1 MSIKKSLIAVGT
13 VAAVA
18 VAGTGVA
25 AADYDPEAGNKAPT
39 SSIAGSVSNGALDPS
54 GSIDAGG
61 FFNQLWTENGAISGE
76 GAVNILLGTA
86 IAAGAVTTIA
96 GAYTAVVGAS
106 DVYQKTVDD
115 TLAFLA
121 SQGIK
126 F

>member
-1 MSIKKSLIAVGT
+1 MSLKKSLIAVGT

-25 AADYDPEAGNKAPT
+25 AAQNDTPEPPTAGSAELSANRDVFGSITGADALGSWTGDQLDYGKTRDALIDLAKGAAAIT
-39 SSIAGSVSNGALDPS
+39 AIAGS
-54 GSIDAGG
+54 
-61 FFNQLWTENGAISGE
+61 
-76 GAVNILLGTA
+76 
-86 IAAGAVTTIA
+86 
-96 GAYTAVVGAS
+96 YTAVVGAS
-106 DVYQKTVDD
+106 DIYQKTVQD